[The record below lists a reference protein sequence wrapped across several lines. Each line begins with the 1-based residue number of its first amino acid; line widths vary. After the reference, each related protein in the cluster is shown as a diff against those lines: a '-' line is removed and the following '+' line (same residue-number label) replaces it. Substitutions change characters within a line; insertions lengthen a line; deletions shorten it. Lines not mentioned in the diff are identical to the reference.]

1 MWPKEN
7 GWYHRINR
15 ALVMWSGRP
24 DSNRRSSAP
33 KADAITKLRYAPKPT
48 YFPLAHDGKQEKD
61 DLFWAKRGTHVAK
74 IYAMGFQNLLQR
86 RFGDLHFLFSQSLS
100 FFGVEMLV

>member
-1 MWPKEN
+1 MKMDKEKGATSPEIEQNMPKISEIAPKITKRTDIF
-7 GWYHRINR
+7 GINPI
-15 ALVMWSGRP
+15 VSIWSGRP

-61 DLFWAKRGTHVAK
+61 DLFRAKRGTHVAK
-74 IYAMGFQNLLQR
+74 IYAMGF
-86 RFGDLHFLFSQSLS
+86 
-100 FFGVEMLV
+100 